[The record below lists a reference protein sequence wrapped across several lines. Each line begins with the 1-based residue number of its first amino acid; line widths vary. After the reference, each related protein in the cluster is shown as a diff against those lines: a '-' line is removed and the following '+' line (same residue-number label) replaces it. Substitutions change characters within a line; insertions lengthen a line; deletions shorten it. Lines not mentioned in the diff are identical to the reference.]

1 MATCTSQTH
10 GEPVSGTAI
19 HSGPEVPSETL
30 WGIPEG
36 RFADHMGENP
46 FGKEKGLRTAL
57 SGSDDVSAGH
67 CGCGKCTCS
76 HGGECRCD
84 TN

>member
-1 MATCTSQTH
+1 MVTCTSQTH

-19 HSGPEVPSETL
+19 PSGPEVPSETL
-30 WGIPEG
+30 WDVPEG

-46 FGKEKGLRTAL
+46 FGREKGLRMAL
-57 SGSDDVSAGH
+57 SGPDDVYAGH

-76 HGGECRCD
+76 RGGGCRCD
-84 TN
+84 TD